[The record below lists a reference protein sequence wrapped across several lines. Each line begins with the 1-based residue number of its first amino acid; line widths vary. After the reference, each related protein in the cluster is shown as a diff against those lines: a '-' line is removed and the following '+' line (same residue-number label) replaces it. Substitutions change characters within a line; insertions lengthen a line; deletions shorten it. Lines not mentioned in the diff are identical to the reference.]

1 MISWQNEKIFQ
12 DQQFFLTSSILFSL
26 RKGRDLSF
34 EQKGFVPMMTAG
46 GPLVLEMRM
55 TPTTIQRKQSPSS
68 DEQENGDIA
77 RE

>member
-1 MISWQNEKIFQ
+1 
-12 DQQFFLTSSILFSL
+12 
-26 RKGRDLSF
+26 
-34 EQKGFVPMMTAG
+34 MMTAG

-55 TPTTIQRKQSPSS
+55 TPTTTIQRKQSPSS